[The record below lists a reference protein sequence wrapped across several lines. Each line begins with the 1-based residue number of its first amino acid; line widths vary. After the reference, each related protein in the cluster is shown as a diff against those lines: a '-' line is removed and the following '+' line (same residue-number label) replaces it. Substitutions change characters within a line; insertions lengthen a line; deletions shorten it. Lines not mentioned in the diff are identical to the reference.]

1 MAIIEKKYR
10 VRYRS
15 RQGKGTKIVRVKVEE
30 EDLLKCEGVLKKE
43 QEVLI
48 PLIKAQHFDLFNGA
62 EIYSIGIV

>member
-15 RQGKGTKIVRVKVEE
+15 RQGKGTKIVRVNVEE

-48 PLIKAQHFDLFNGA
+48 PLIKMQHPDVFSSA
-62 EIYSIGIV
+62 EIYSIGVV

>member
-43 QEVLI
+43 SEVLI
-48 PLIKAQHFDLFNGA
+48 PLIKIQHSDLFSGC
-62 EIYSIGIV
+62 EIYSIGLV

>member
-43 QEVLI
+43 SEILI
-48 PLIKAQHFDLFNGA
+48 PLIKEQHPDKFSGC
-62 EIYSIGIV
+62 EIYSIGLV

>member
-15 RQGKGTKIVRVKVEE
+15 RQGKGTKIVKVKVEE
-30 EDLLKCEGVLKKE
+30 EDFLKCEGILKNE
-43 QEVLI
+43 QEIII
-48 PLIKAQHFDLFNGA
+48 PLIKIQHSDLFNGA